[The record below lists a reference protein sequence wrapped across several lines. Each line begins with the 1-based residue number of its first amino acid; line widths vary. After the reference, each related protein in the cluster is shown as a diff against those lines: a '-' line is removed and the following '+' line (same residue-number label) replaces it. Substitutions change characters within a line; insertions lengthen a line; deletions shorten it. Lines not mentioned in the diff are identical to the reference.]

1 MNGPKD
7 RTYMVNPSATAHELM
22 NDATEWLQYA
32 RGLTGLIAELV
43 YEAEEVK
50 CKDMASALDA
60 IEAMMHM
67 GLQCATQA
75 HTRMVWDQTPPVT
88 DVLRAV

>member
-1 MNGPKD
+1 MDGSRD
-7 RTYMVNPSATAHELM
+7 RTHLANPGATAHELM

-32 RGLTGLIAELV
+32 RGVSSLLASLI

-50 CKDMASALDA
+50 CKDMASSLDA
-60 IEAMMHM
+60 IEAMVHM
-67 GLQCATQA
+67 GLQCASQA
-75 HTRMVWDQTPPVT
+75 HTRMVWDQTPPMS